1 MEDMLPSSCSER
13 VDELDEFHKF
23 QQDNE
28 FIIKGYRLYFN
39 TTKKILRSLFL
50 VHNETVNIW
59 THLVGALMFLMII
72 LSFVFSTDFSS
83 NTLIYKS
90 YIISLESEFTETKN
104 AIAFALNK
112 FMKEISTS
120 SIAKSFEKTCNSTV
134 TTVLNLLTEYES
146 STTMEMEDVKKW
158 PLFVF
163 LASALICLTMSSCF
177 HLFNAHSARIKVIM
191 NSLDYAGI
199 AILICGS
206 FFPLVYYLFFCNEF
220 YIYLYLIAISV
231 CSTCVF
237 GMTFLSNFQDPHC
250 RWFRGLIF
258 LVLGLSG
265 IFPICHIMFLPHAKE
280 FTDALIYYV
289 FMGVF
294 YVMGVNI
301 YIFRFPERFSS
312 GKFDYIGNS
321 HNIWHCMIVIAAIF
335 HYLAALESY
344 EKRKSLMCN

>member
-1 MEDMLPSSCSER
+1 MIIFWLKVLANSEYFLPIKFYNNMEDAVPSSCSER
-13 VDELDEFHKF
+13 VDELDDVHKF

-39 TTKKILRSLFL
+39 TTKKIIRSLFL

-72 LSFVFSTDFSS
+72 LSFIFSTDFSS
-83 NTLIYKS
+83 NTLTYKS

-112 FMKEISTS
+112 LMKEISAP
-120 SIAKSFEKTCNSTV
+120 SIPKLFKETYNSTV
-134 TTVLNLLTEYES
+134 ITVLNLLTEYEN
-146 STTMEMEDVKKW
+146 STTMEMEDVKQW

-163 LASALICLTMSSCF
+163 LSSALVCLAMSATF
-177 HLFNAHSARIKVIM
+177 HLFNAHSERIKVIM

-206 FFPLVYYLFFCNEF
+206 YYPLVYYLFFCNEF
-220 YIYLYLIAISV
+220 YIYLYLIAISI

-237 GMTFLSNFQDPHC
+237 GLTFLSNFQDPHC

-258 LVLGLSG
+258 LILGLSG
-265 IFPICHIMFLPHAKE
+265 IFPICHITFL
-280 FTDALIYYV
+280 
-289 FMGVF
+289 
-294 YVMGVNI
+294 
-301 YIFRFPERFSS
+301 
-312 GKFDYIGNS
+312 
-321 HNIWHCMIVIAAIF
+321 
-335 HYLAALESY
+335 
-344 EKRKSLMCN
+344 